1 MVLTRG
7 WVKNQSKCLCS
18 SPSQKRKPDNDA
30 FGNTVEMVNAVQES
44 VDCDKLGQE
53 FNKIL
58 NDVEKSLWNG
68 YKKFTKLSSLVT
80 LYNIKVKC
88 GLSYMIFKLVFLVL
102 ANMFLEDHKLSNSL
116 YEVKKNAQWVRNG
129 IWENICLS
137 KWSHIL

>member
-1 MVLTRG
+1 
-7 WVKNQSKCLCS
+7 
-18 SPSQKRKPDNDA
+18 
-30 FGNTVEMVNAVQES
+30 MVNTVQES

-102 ANMFLEDHKLSNSL
+102 ANMFLEDHKMSNSL
-116 YEVKKNAQWVRNG
+116 YEVKKMLNEFGMGYEKIYACRNDRIFYRKEYANASIFPIRKESRWKNCKVG
-129 IWENICLS
+129 ID
-137 KWSHIL
+137 